1 MITGEECGP
10 NFLTFVLRLR
20 ENPGRNL
27 NPKTD
32 PIEDGT
38 RDRCVRGNDVTPR
51 PIIAVRN
58 KVQPDS
64 LQNSDL
70 CERVLKGNLV
80 WIYVQSEERQGR
92 RIWIRKLCFGLY
104 VGTVRDICISVESQ
118 CAMHNSGAR
127 EKGGRSNTD
136 QCGAGDLELRKYSK
150 TNPCFVI
157 FADIPL
163 PQ

>member
-1 MITGEECGP
+1 MMTGLIAVVVVVYLATAMYYSYGQRPSPSVDRWYMVWMTYDGHMITGEECGP

-32 PIEDGT
+32 PTEDGI

-51 PIIAVRN
+51 PIIAIRN

-80 WIYVQSEERQGR
+80 WIYVQPDEECGCG
-92 RIWIRKLCFGLY
+92 KYDAYCPL
-104 VGTVRDICISVESQ
+104 VP
-118 CAMHNSGAR
+118 SGI
-127 EKGGRSNTD
+127 
-136 QCGAGDLELRKYSK
+136 
-150 TNPCFVI
+150 FV
-157 FADIPL
+157 FP
-163 PQ
+163 